1 MATFGEYQAR
11 VNQRGTTD
19 RERTLYYEK
28 QHLKSLAVNSLSCK
42 SCKVNGVDRSLI
54 IDDGT
59 LPYYKDVKSLPDEYF
74 DAGDYVEWADAMWL
88 MVSCDWDKEVYTYGK
103 MQQCNY
109 VLRWQNTD
117 ADVIERWSVVLSA
130 SKYNNGEKYNNV
142 IVVGSNQLMVYLPI
156 DEETLKLK
164 SDKRLM
170 VDFSIESPKCYD
182 ITRVDTVTMGYDGTA
197 EPRYDGKGCILLV
210 LTETEINPDVDR
222 IDLMLCDYVDPN
234 IRPTP
239 TTPIIKYS
247 GYPETKP
254 EIRIGGRKTFT
265 VETESEVTMSL
276 IYAPQWEGKLTLTQ
290 TGNKCVVKC
299 ANDSAMV
306 GASFKLDVMGNNIA
320 AELTVSVIG
329 AV

>member
-1 MATFGEYQAR
+1 MADFDSYKAR
-11 VNQRGTTD
+11 VQFRGATQRD
-19 RERTLYYEK
+19 RTLYQEK
-28 QHLKSLAVNSLSCK
+28 RNLKINAINSLSCK
-42 SCKVNGVDRSLI
+42 DCLVNGVPQKLV

-59 LPYYKDVKSLPDEYF
+59 LPYYKEVKSLPDEYF

-88 MVSCDWDKEVYTYGK
+88 MVSCDWDKEVYAYGK

-109 VLRWQNTD
+109 VLKWQNTD
-117 ADVIERWSVVLSA
+117 AEIIERWSVVLSA

-156 DEETLKLK
+156 DEETLKLR

-170 VDFSIESPKCYD
+170 VDFNTESPKCYD

-222 IDLMLCDYVDPN
+222 IDLMLCDYVNPN
-234 IRPTP
+234 DIPHP
-239 TTPIIKYS
+239 SPINITYS
-247 GYPETKP
+247 GSPS
-254 EIRIGGRKTFT
+254 IRIGGRKTFT
-265 VETESEVTMSL
+265 AETENEVVFSL
-276 IYAPQWEGKLTLTQ
+276 VNSALLDGKLTMEQ

-299 ANDSAMV
+299 ANDSALV
-306 GASFKLDVMGNNIA
+306 GATFKVVVAGGGQRS
-320 AELTVSVIG
+320 ELLVDVIG

>member
-42 SCKVNGVDRSLI
+42 SCKVNGVDQLLV

-109 VLRWQNTD
+109 VLKWQNTD

-130 SKYNNGEKYNNV
+130 SKYNNGQLYNNIIV
-142 IVVGSNQLMVYLPI
+142 INSNQLMVYLPI
-156 DEETLKLK
+156 DSETLKLK
-164 SDKRLM
+164 SNKRLM
-170 VDFSIESPKCYD
+170 VDFNTETPKCYD
-182 ITRVDTVTMGYDGTA
+182 VTRVDTVTMGYDGIA
-197 EPRYDGKGCILLV
+197 EPIYDGKGCILLV
-210 LTETEINPDVDR
+210 LTETEINPDTDR
-222 IDLMLCDYVDPN
+222 IDLMLCDYITPN
-234 IRPTP
+234 VNPSTSLEIS
-239 TTPIIKYS
+239 YS
-247 GYPETKP
+247 GKP
-254 EIRIGGRKTFT
+254 EIRIGGKKTFT
-265 VETESEVTMSL
+265 ANTEVTFSL
-276 IYAPQWEGKLTLTQ
+276 IVANMWADKIVLTTLTP
-290 TGNKCVVKC
+290 TSCRVNV
-299 ANDSAMV
+299 NLDSSLV
-306 GASFKLDVMGNNIA
+306 GVSFKLVAVGNGERVEQLI
-320 AELTVSVIG
+320 EVKG
-329 AV
+329 AM

>member
-1 MATFGEYQAR
+1 MSDFDSYKAR
-11 VNQRGTTD
+11 VKFRGDTARD
-19 RERTLYYEK
+19 RTLYREK
-28 QHLKSLAVNSLSCK
+28 RNIRLNAVNSLSCK
-42 SCKVNGVDRSLI
+42 ACKVNGVDQLLV

-109 VLRWQNTD
+109 VLKWQNTD

-170 VDFSIESPKCYD
+170 VDFNMESPKCYD
-182 ITRVDTVTMGYDGTA
+182 ITRVDTVTMGYDGVA
-197 EPRYDGKGCILLV
+197 EPAYDSKGCILLV

-222 IDLMLCDYVDPN
+222 VDLMLCDYINPN
-234 IRPTP
+234 DIPHP
-239 TTPIIKYS
+239 SPINITYS
-247 GYPETKP
+247 GLPQL
-254 EIRIGGRKTFT
+254 RIGGRKTFT
-265 VETESEVTMSL
+265 AEAENEVVFSL
-276 IYAPQWEGKLTLTQ
+276 INSVLLDGKLTMEQ

-299 ANDSAMV
+299 ANDSALV
-306 GASFKLDVMGNNIA
+306 GATFKVVVAGGGQRS
-320 AELTVSVIG
+320 ELLVDVIG

>member
-1 MATFGEYQAR
+1 MSDFDTYKSR
-11 VNQRGTTD
+11 LHLRGSTN
-19 RERTLYYEK
+19 RERELYREKRELTLN
-28 QHLKSLAVNSLSCK
+28 AVNSLSCK
-42 SCKVNGVDRSLI
+42 DCLVNGVPQKLV

-59 LPYYKDVKSLPDEYF
+59 LPYYKEVKSLPDEYF

-109 VLRWQNTD
+109 VLKWQNTD

-156 DEETLKLK
+156 DEETLKLR

-170 VDFSIESPKCYD
+170 VDFNTESPKCYD

-222 IDLMLCDYVDPN
+222 IDLMLCDYINPN
-234 IRPTP
+234 DIPHP
-239 TTPIIKYS
+239 SPINITFAGLPS
-247 GYPETKP
+247 
-254 EIRIGGRKTFT
+254 IRIGGRKTFT
-265 VETESEVTMSL
+265 AETEDEVVFSL
-276 IYAPQWEGKLTLTQ
+276 VNSALLDGKLTMEQ

-299 ANDSAMV
+299 ANDSALV
-306 GASFKLDVMGNNIA
+306 GATFKVVVTCGGQQS
-320 AELTVSVIG
+320 ELLVDVIG

>member
-1 MATFGEYQAR
+1 MSDFDTYKSR
-11 VNQRGTTD
+11 LHLRGSTT
-19 RERTLYYEK
+19 RERELFHEK
-28 QHLKSLAVNSLSCK
+28 RELALEAVNSLSCK
-42 SCKVNGVDRSLI
+42 DCLVNGVPQKLV

-109 VLRWQNTD
+109 VLKWQN
-117 ADVIERWSVVLSA
+117 ANAGVIERWSVALSA

-156 DEETLKLK
+156 DEETLKLR

-170 VDFSIESPKCYD
+170 VDFNTELPKCYD

-222 IDLMLCDYVDPN
+222 IDLMLCDYANPN
-234 IRPTP
+234 DIPHP
-239 TTPIIKYS
+239 SPINITFT
-247 GYPETKP
+247 GAPQL
-254 EIRIGGRKTFT
+254 RIGGRKTFT
-265 VETESEVTMSL
+265 AETENEVVFSL
-276 IYAPQWEGKLTLTQ
+276 VNSALLDGKLTMEQ

-299 ANDSAMV
+299 ANDSALV
-306 GASFKLDVMGNNIA
+306 GATFKVEVAGGGQRS
-320 AELTVSVIG
+320 ELLVDVIG

>member
-1 MATFGEYQAR
+1 MSDFDTYKSR
-11 VNQRGTTD
+11 LHLRGSTN
-19 RERTLYYEK
+19 RERELYHEKRELTLN
-28 QHLKSLAVNSLSCK
+28 AVNSLSCK
-42 SCKVNGVDRSLI
+42 DCLVNGVPQKLV

-109 VLRWQNTD
+109 VLKWQNAN

-156 DEETLKLK
+156 DEETLKLR

-170 VDFSIESPKCYD
+170 VDFNTELPRCYD

-222 IDLMLCDYVDPN
+222 IDLMLCDYVNPN
-234 IRPTP
+234 DIPHP
-239 TTPIIKYS
+239 SPINITFS
-247 GYPETKP
+247 GSPS
-254 EIRIGGRKTFT
+254 IRIGGRKTFT
-265 VETESEVTMSL
+265 AETENEVVFSL
-276 IYAPQWEGKLTLTQ
+276 INSALLDGKLTMEQ

-299 ANDSAMV
+299 ANDSALV
-306 GASFKLDVMGNNIA
+306 GATFKVVVTGNNQLS
-320 AELTVSVIG
+320 ELMVDVIG

>member
-1 MATFGEYQAR
+1 M
-11 VNQRGTTD
+11 
-19 RERTLYYEK
+19 TLN
-28 QHLKSLAVNSLSCK
+28 AVNSLSCK
-42 SCKVNGVDRSLI
+42 DCLVNGVPQKLV

-74 DAGDYVEWADAMWL
+74 NAGDLVEWADAMWL
-88 MVSCDWDKEVYTYGK
+88 IVSCDWDKEVYTYGK
-103 MQQCNY
+103 AQQCNY
-109 VLRWQNTD
+109 LLKWQNAD
-117 ADVIERWSVVLSA
+117 AEVIERWSVVLSA
-130 SKYNNGEKYNNV
+130 SKYNNGEKYNNI

-170 VDFSIESPKCYD
+170 VDFNTDTPKCYD

-222 IDLMLCDYVDPN
+222 IDLMLCDYIDPN
-234 IRPTP
+234 DIPHP
-239 TTPIIKYS
+239 SPINITFS
-247 GYPETKP
+247 GAPQL
-254 EIRIGGRKTFT
+254 RIGGRKTFT
-265 VETESEVTMSL
+265 AETENEVVFSL
-276 IYAPQWEGKLTLTQ
+276 INSALLDGKLTMEQ

-299 ANDSAMV
+299 ANDSALV
-306 GASFKLDVMGNNIA
+306 GATFKVVVTGGGQQS
-320 AELTVSVIG
+320 ELLVDVIG

>member
-1 MATFGEYQAR
+1 MSDFDTYKSR
-11 VNQRGTTD
+11 LHLRGSTN
-19 RERTLYYEK
+19 RERELYYEK
-28 QHLKSLAVNSLSCK
+28 RELASKAVNSLSCK
-42 SCKVNGVDRSLI
+42 DCLVNGVPQKLV

-109 VLRWQNTD
+109 VLKWQNTN
-117 ADVIERWSVVLSA
+117 ADVVERWSVVLSA

-170 VDFSIESPKCYD
+170 VDFNTESPKCYD

-210 LTETEINPDVDR
+210 LTETSNKH
-222 IDLMLCDYVDPN
+222 N
-234 IRPTP
+234 IQWL
-239 TTPIIKYS
+239 S
-247 GYPETKP
+247 
-254 EIRIGGRKTFT
+254 
-265 VETESEVTMSL
+265 
-276 IYAPQWEGKLTLTQ
+276 IY
-290 TGNKCVVKC
+290 
-299 ANDSAMV
+299 
-306 GASFKLDVMGNNIA
+306 
-320 AELTVSVIG
+320 
-329 AV
+329 

>member
-1 MATFGEYQAR
+1 MADFDSYKAR
-11 VNQRGTTD
+11 VQFRGATQRD
-19 RERTLYYEK
+19 RTLYQEK
-28 QHLKSLAVNSLSCK
+28 RNLKINAVNSLSCK
-42 SCKVNGVDRSLI
+42 DCLVNGVPQKLV

-109 VLRWQNTD
+109 VLKWQNTD

-156 DEETLKLK
+156 DEETLKLR

-170 VDFSIESPKCYD
+170 VDFNTELPKCYD

-222 IDLMLCDYVDPN
+222 IDLMLCDYVNPN
-234 IRPTP
+234 DIHPTI
-239 TTPIIKYS
+239 PIEIKYNGDAS
-247 GYPETKP
+247 
-254 EIRIGGRKTFT
+254 IRIGGRKTLS
-265 VETESEVTMSL
+265 VDTEFDVVFSL
-276 IYAPQWEGKLTLTQ
+276 IYSALLNNKLTLQQ
-290 TGNKCVVKC
+290 TGQKCVVTC
-299 ANDSAMV
+299 VNDSALV
-306 GASFKLDVMGNNIA
+306 GASFKIVVSGNGQTSEKIINI
-320 AELTVSVIG
+320 IG

>member
-1 MATFGEYQAR
+1 MADFDSYKAR
-11 VNQRGTTD
+11 VQFRGATQRD
-19 RERTLYYEK
+19 RTLYQEK
-28 QHLKSLAVNSLSCK
+28 RNLKINAVNSLSCK
-42 SCKVNGVDRSLI
+42 DCLVNGVPQKLV

-109 VLRWQNTD
+109 VLKWQNAN
-117 ADVIERWSVVLSA
+117 ADVIERWSVILSA

-156 DEETLKLK
+156 DEETLKLR

-170 VDFSIESPKCYD
+170 VDFNTELPKCYD

-210 LTETEINPDVDR
+210 LTETEINPNVDR
-222 IDLMLCDYVDPN
+222 IDLMLCDYIDPN
-234 IRPTP
+234 DIPHP
-239 TTPIIKYS
+239 SPINITYS
-247 GYPETKP
+247 GAPSV
-254 EIRIGGRKTFT
+254 RIGGRKTFT
-265 VETESEVTMSL
+265 AETENEVVFSL
-276 IYAPQWEGKLTLTQ
+276 VNSALLDGKLTMEQ

-299 ANDSAMV
+299 VNDSALV
-306 GASFKLDVMGNNIA
+306 GATFKVVVSGGGQQS
-320 AELTVSVIG
+320 ELLVDVIG

>member
-42 SCKVNGVDRSLI
+42 DCLVNGVPQKLV

-74 DAGDYVEWADAMWL
+74 NAGDYVEWADAMWL

-109 VLRWQNTD
+109 VLKWQNTD
-117 ADVIERWSVVLSA
+117 AEIIERWSVVLSA

-156 DEETLKLK
+156 DEETLKLR

-170 VDFSIESPKCYD
+170 VDFNTESPKCYD

-222 IDLMLCDYVDPN
+222 VDLMLCDYINPN
-234 IRPTP
+234 DIPHP
-239 TTPIIKYS
+239 SPINITYS
-247 GYPETKP
+247 GLPQL
-254 EIRIGGRKTFT
+254 RIGGRKTFT
-265 VETESEVTMSL
+265 AETENEVVFSL
-276 IYAPQWEGKLTLTQ
+276 VNSALLDGKLTMEQ

-299 ANDSAMV
+299 ANDSALV
-306 GASFKLDVMGNNIA
+306 GATFKVVVAGGGQQS
-320 AELTVSVIG
+320 ELLVDVIG

>member
-1 MATFGEYQAR
+1 MADFDSYKAR
-11 VNQRGTTD
+11 VQFRGATQRD
-19 RERTLYYEK
+19 RTLYQEK
-28 QHLKSLAVNSLSCK
+28 RNLKINAVNSLSCK
-42 SCKVNGVDRSLI
+42 DCLVNGVPQKLV

-109 VLRWQNTD
+109 VLKWQNTD

-156 DEETLKLK
+156 DEETLKLR

-170 VDFSIESPKCYD
+170 VDFNTESPKCYD

-222 IDLMLCDYVDPN
+222 IDLMLCDYVNPN
-234 IRPTP
+234 DIPHP
-239 TTPIIKYS
+239 SPINITYS
-247 GYPETKP
+247 GTPS
-254 EIRIGGRKTFT
+254 IRIGGRKTFT
-265 VETESEVTMSL
+265 AETENEVVFSL
-276 IYAPQWEGKLTLTQ
+276 VNSALLDGKLTMEQ

-299 ANDSAMV
+299 ANDSALV
-306 GASFKLDVMGNNIA
+306 GATFKVVVSGGGQQS
-320 AELTVSVIG
+320 ELLVDVIG

>member
-1 MATFGEYQAR
+1 MADFDSYKAR
-11 VNQRGTTD
+11 VQFRGTTQRD
-19 RERTLYYEK
+19 RTLYQEK
-28 QHLKSLAVNSLSCK
+28 RNLKINAVNSLSCK
-42 SCKVNGVDRSLI
+42 ACKVNGVDQLLV

-109 VLRWQNTD
+109 VLKWQNTD
-117 ADVIERWSVVLSA
+117 AEIIERWSVILSA

-170 VDFSIESPKCYD
+170 VDFNTESPKCYD

-222 IDLMLCDYVDPN
+222 IDLMLCDYINPN
-234 IRPTP
+234 DIPHP
-239 TTPIIKYS
+239 SPINITYS
-247 GYPETKP
+247 GLPQL
-254 EIRIGGRKTFT
+254 RIGGRKTFT
-265 VETESEVTMSL
+265 AETENEVVFSL
-276 IYAPQWEGKLTLTQ
+276 VNSALLDGKLTMEQ
-290 TGNKCVVKC
+290 TDNKCVVKC
-299 ANDSAMV
+299 ANDSALV
-306 GASFKLDVMGNNIA
+306 GATFKVKVSRNGVVS
-320 AELTVSVIG
+320 ELLVDIIG

>member
-1 MATFGEYQAR
+1 MSDFDTYKSR
-11 VNQRGTTD
+11 LHLRGSTN
-19 RERTLYYEK
+19 RERELYHEKRELTLN
-28 QHLKSLAVNSLSCK
+28 AVNSLSCK
-42 SCKVNGVDRSLI
+42 DCLVNGVPQKLV

-109 VLRWQNTD
+109 VLKWQNTD

-156 DEETLKLK
+156 DEETLKLR

-170 VDFSIESPKCYD
+170 VDFNTESPKCYD

-222 IDLMLCDYVDPN
+222 IDLMLCDYINPN
-234 IRPTP
+234 DIPHP
-239 TTPIIKYS
+239 SPINITYS
-247 GYPETKP
+247 GAPS
-254 EIRIGGRKTFT
+254 IRIGGRKTFT
-265 VETESEVTMSL
+265 AETENEVVFSL
-276 IYAPQWEGKLTLTQ
+276 VNSALLDGKLTMEQ
-290 TGNKCVVKC
+290 TGNKCVVRC
-299 ANDSAMV
+299 ANDSALV
-306 GASFKLDVMGNNIA
+306 GATFKVEVAGGGQRS
-320 AELTVSVIG
+320 ELLVDVIG

>member
-1 MATFGEYQAR
+1 MSDFDTYKSR
-11 VNQRGTTD
+11 LHLRGSTN
-19 RERTLYYEK
+19 RERELYREKRELTLN
-28 QHLKSLAVNSLSCK
+28 AVNSLSCK
-42 SCKVNGVDRSLI
+42 DCLVNGVPQKLV

-59 LPYYKDVKSLPDEYF
+59 LPYYKEVKSLPDEYF
-74 DAGDYVEWADAMWL
+74 NAGDYVEWADAMWL

-109 VLRWQNTD
+109 VLKWQNAN

-156 DEETLKLK
+156 DEETLKLR

-170 VDFSIESPKCYD
+170 VDFNTESPKCYD

-222 IDLMLCDYVDPN
+222 IDLMLCDYINPN
-234 IRPTP
+234 DIPHP
-239 TTPIIKYS
+239 SPINITYS
-247 GYPETKP
+247 GSPS
-254 EIRIGGRKTFT
+254 IRIGGRKTFT
-265 VETESEVTMSL
+265 AETENEVVFSL
-276 IYAPQWEGKLTLTQ
+276 VNSALLDGKLTMEQ

-299 ANDSAMV
+299 ANNSALV
-306 GASFKLDVMGNNIA
+306 GATFKVEVAGGGQQS
-320 AELTVSVIG
+320 ELLVDVIG

>member
-1 MATFGEYQAR
+1 MATFGKYQAR

-42 SCKVNGVDRSLI
+42 ACKVNGVDQLLV

-109 VLRWQNTD
+109 VLKWQNENATT
-117 ADVIERWSVVLSA
+117 IERWSVVLSA
-130 SKYNNGEKYNNV
+130 SKYNNGEIRNNI

-156 DEETLKLK
+156 DSETLKLR

-170 VDFSIESPKCYD
+170 VDFNTDTPKCYD
-182 ITRVDTVTMGYDGTA
+182 VTRVDTVTMGYDGVA
-197 EPRYDGKGCILLV
+197 EPAYDGKGCVLLV
-210 LTETEINPDVDR
+210 LTETEYNPDVDR
-222 IDLMLCDYVDPN
+222 ADLMLCNYVNPN
-234 IRPTP
+234 DVPTP
-239 TTPIIKYS
+239 TTPILITYA
-247 GYPETKP
+247 GNP

-265 VETESEVTMSL
+265 AETEDAVVFDLVYSA
-276 IYAPQWEGKLTLTQ
+276 IWDGKLTMTQ

-306 GASFKLDVMGNNIA
+306 GASFKVVA
-320 AELTVSVIG
+320 AGGGQRSELLVDVIG